1 MPIFVGNTNMNIS
14 DSNNEF
20 SKLESSNPDKGF
32 YDTLKNYV
40 NKVESDKAA
49 SKTPSKD
56 KTEESAK
63 KAK

>member
-1 MPIFVGNTNMNIS
+1 MSIFDT
-14 DSNNEF
+14 NNEF
-20 SKLESSNPDKGF
+20 SNLESSNADKGF

-40 NKVESDKAA
+40 NKAESDKAA
-49 SKTPSKD
+49 SKTSSKD